1 MGTSGRRGRSRHDAR
16 CRWRLA
22 TLCPRSPRPR
32 AARRAVHEPE
42 RRRPRHHRIDR
53 PRPARTMAEHAGALP
68 AEDDEGGAGPRRLR
82 RHGGRAARTDG
93 IRLAILGLHNCEN
106 STVLHLHASG
116 LTWHPGN
123 MPLELNSSTA
133 VWIRDSRGA
142 GTPPGP

>member
-1 MGTSGRRGRSRHDAR
+1 
-16 CRWRLA
+16 
-22 TLCPRSPRPR
+22 
-32 AARRAVHEPE
+32 
-42 RRRPRHHRIDR
+42 
-53 PRPARTMAEHAGALP
+53 MAEHAGALP